1 MYNTWRTLHL
11 LSKKKQDGGGVGG
24 GGERGFL
31 GKKGHVKNSLSKHH
45 SVSVILGDG
54 LRKIMN
60 KNT

>member
-11 LSKKKQDGGGVGG
+11 LSQKNKMVGGGVGG
-24 GGERGFL
+24 KRGFL

-45 SVSVILGDG
+45 SVLVILGDG

-60 KNT
+60 KNN

>member
-1 MYNTWRTLHL
+1 MENTTPFE
-11 LSKKKQDGGGVGG
+11 SKKLDGGGGG
-24 GGERGFL
+24 GGGKRGFL

-45 SVSVILGDG
+45 SVLVILGDG

>member
-1 MYNTWRTLHL
+1 MENTTPFE
-11 LSKKKQDGGGVGG
+11 SKKLDGGGGGVGG
-24 GGERGFL
+24 GKRGFL

-45 SVSVILGDG
+45 SVLVILGDG

>member
-1 MYNTWRTLHL
+1 MENTTPFE
-11 LSKKKQDGGGVGG
+11 SKKQDGGGGG
-24 GGERGFL
+24 GGKRGFL

-45 SVSVILGDG
+45 SVLVILGDG